1 MFEEDAQRPKRDY
14 TLGQNLD
21 ALSVAELDA
30 IAGELKAEIER
41 VEAARTRKAGHLSAA
56 DALFARR

>member
-1 MFEEDAQRPKRDY
+1 MFEEEAPRPRRDY

-30 IAGELKAEIER
+30 VVGELKAEIAR
-41 VEAARTRKAGHLSAA
+41 VEAARSKKAGHLSAA
-56 DALFARR
+56 DALFAKR